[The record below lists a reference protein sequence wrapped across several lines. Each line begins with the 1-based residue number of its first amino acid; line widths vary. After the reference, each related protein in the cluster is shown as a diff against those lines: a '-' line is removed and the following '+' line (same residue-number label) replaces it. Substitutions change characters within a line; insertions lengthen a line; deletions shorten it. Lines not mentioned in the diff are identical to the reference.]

1 MSKEIDISQ
10 RSLAFSSPNHTT
22 VSPLIPFWGDV
33 TTVIIGSVQ
42 KLFYCDE
49 CQILPDIN
57 KVLLQS
63 QNVPVCK
70 VKYSQWVERHRA
82 NNAWFRHQV
91 EEGKSSPST
100 TFWKLA
106 LEFIYILVRYHYN
119 TFNMCCYVTNLSY
132 LGL

>member
-1 MSKEIDISQ
+1 MQKEGILKRKVFLYIVYSKLSKEIDISQ
-10 RSLAFSSPNHTT
+10 RRLAFSCPNHTT

-63 QNVPVCK
+63 
-70 VKYSQWVERHRA
+70 
-82 NNAWFRHQV
+82 
-91 EEGKSSPST
+91 
-100 TFWKLA
+100 
-106 LEFIYILVRYHYN
+106 
-119 TFNMCCYVTNLSY
+119 
-132 LGL
+132 